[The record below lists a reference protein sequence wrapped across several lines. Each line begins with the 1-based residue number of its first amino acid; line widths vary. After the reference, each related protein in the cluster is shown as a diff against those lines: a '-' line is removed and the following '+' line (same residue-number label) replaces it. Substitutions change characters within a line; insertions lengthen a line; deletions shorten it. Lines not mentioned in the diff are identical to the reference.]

1 MSARKEA
8 LWNLAAVTLELVM
21 FYAILGGLA
30 WWISSET
37 GMAFWKAVI
46 GIVLATMLVKSLIR
60 ESRP

>member
-30 WWISSET
+30 WWI
-37 GMAFWKAVI
+37 
-46 GIVLATMLVKSLIR
+46 
-60 ESRP
+60 